1 MSAIQA
7 ALEKLDSAI
16 IRAEAAAGGVEVAL
30 QGQQRDMFGA
40 PEVSTSA
47 ANGESYI
54 DGAVVAQKLDSTIK
68 KMEQLLED
76 A

>member
-1 MSAIQA
+1 MSVIQA

-30 QGQQRDMFGA
+30 QGQQRDMFGV
-40 PEVSTSA
+40 PEGSKPA